1 MLELINIA
9 LLMWWAIWRC
19 RIGLKGWLG
28 PAFPFAMALKAVAGI
43 GLGLMY
49 SIHYPGGDTTG
60 YFHESAILA
69 DALRN
74 FPEQKWHILFGSLDQ
89 FPGGLVLQYAD
100 QPRSFF
106 FVRLLS
112 LLYLITNGNYWIS
125 SVYLSWISFEGIF
138 FLAGK
143 IVHYYPEQRRVVMV
157 SFMFLPSAVFWSSG
171 ILKESLAMPAVAVLC
186 GLTLDQYERPLKTD
200 FRWLYLGMPAAYVL
214 WSLRYFYAAVLFP
227 LMFALWIWR
236 LMADNL
242 MRPYARVLATLTIAG
257 LFVMTIALL
266 GRLHY
271 NLKPGVLPG
280 LIYENYVLMK
290 SRSSEG
296 AIVEFPG
303 IGPAPM
309 QVARQI
315 PRSLAAGLFRPT
327 VLDSQ
332 QFPALL
338 TAMENTVLLILTA
351 LALAGLWRRGFRI
364 DPRIVAIMLFI
375 GILAAALPM
384 ASPNFGSLARY
395 KVAYLPFLW
404 LLAIAGAAS
413 TVRRWLKC

>member
-1 MLELINIA
+1 MLELLNIA
-9 LLMWWAIWRC
+9 LLLWWAIWRC

-28 PAFPFAMALKAVAGI
+28 PAFPFAMALKAIAGI
-43 GLGLMY
+43 GLGLVY

-69 DALRN
+69 DVLRN
-74 FPEQKWHILFGSLDQ
+74 CPEQIWHIFFGSLDRL
-89 FPGGLVLQYAD
+89 PDGLVLQYAD

-112 LLYLITNGNYWIS
+112 LLHLITNGNYWIS

-143 IVHYYPEQRRVVMV
+143 IVRYYPEQRRVVIA

-171 ILKESLAMPAVAVLC
+171 ILKESLAMPAVALLC
-186 GLTLDQYERPLKTD
+186 GLTLGQYERPLKAD
-200 FRWLYLGMPAAYVL
+200 LRWLYLGIPAAYVL

-227 LMFALWIWR
+227 LMFALWVWR
-236 LMADNL
+236 LMTDNL
-242 MRPYARVLATLTIAG
+242 KRPYSRLLATMAIAG
-257 LFVMTIALL
+257 MFVMAISLL

-280 LIYENYVLMK
+280 LIYENYSLII
-290 SRSSEG
+290 SRSAEG
-296 AIVEFPG
+296 AVVEFPG
-303 IGPAPM
+303 IGPAPL
-309 QVARQI
+309 QVASQI

-327 VLDSQ
+327 VLDSR

-351 LALAGLWRRGFRI
+351 LALPGLWRRGLRM
-364 DPRIVAIMLFI
+364 DPRIVAVMVFI

-384 ASPNFGSLARY
+384 VSPNFGSLARY

-404 LLAIAGAAS
+404 LLAIAGAAR
-413 TVRRWLKC
+413 TGRRWL

>member
-1 MLELINIA
+1 MLELLNIA
-9 LLMWWAIWRC
+9 LLLWWAIWRC
-19 RIGLKGWLG
+19 RIGMKSWIG
-28 PAFPFAMALKAVAGI
+28 PAFPFAMALKAVAGL
-43 GLGLMY
+43 GLGLVY
-49 SIHYPGGDTTG
+49 SLHYNGGDTTG
-60 YFHESAILA
+60 YFNESALLT

-74 FPEQKWHILFGSLDQ
+74 YPEQIWHIFFGSLDQ
-89 FPGGLVLQYAD
+89 LPGGLVLQYAD

-112 LLYLITNGNYWIS
+112 LLYIITNGNYWIS

-143 IVHYYPEQRRVVMV
+143 IAHYYPEQRRVVIV

-171 ILKESLAMPAVAVLC
+171 ILKESLAIPAIAVLC

-200 FRWLYLGMPAAYVL
+200 LRWLYLGIPAAYVL

-227 LMFALWIWR
+227 LMFALWLWR
-236 LMADNL
+236 LVADNL
-242 MRPYARVLATLTIAG
+242 RGAYTRLLATLAIAG
-257 LFVMTIALL
+257 VFVMVIGLL

-280 LIYENYVLMK
+280 LIYENYIVMK
-290 SRSSEG
+290 SRSTEG
-296 AIVEFPG
+296 AVVELPG

-309 QVARQI
+309 QIVLQI

-327 VLDSQ
+327 VLDSR

-338 TAMENTVLLILTA
+338 TAMENTFLLILAT
-351 LALAGLWRRGFRI
+351 LALAGLWRSRLRM
-364 DPRIVAIMLFI
+364 DPRVLTILVFI
-375 GILAAALPM
+375 GILAVALPM

-404 LLAIAGAAS
+404 LLALSGTAR
-413 TVRRWLKC
+413 TVRRWLL